1 MILCGYMVQELL
13 CNHLVA
19 PIFGSPRAMFCRNLF
34 EFCIL
39 RKWSHLEVLQKAWLL
54 PLGHW
59 VAADS
64 TGPKARR
71 KHKSDAV
78 VSMSSSAAAAVADA
92 AEGAAAAAAAHAPG
106 MDDRLAA
113 LKAERQALKRQ
124 LQQASREVKAQAGQG
139 TTSSSCAIFVLGVS
153 RLHLT
158 KFAPSFCTYQHLSG

>member
-1 MILCGYMVQELL
+1 MVTCGS
-13 CNHLVA
+13 
-19 PIFGSPRAMFCRNLF
+19 SPEGMA
-34 EFCIL
+34 
-39 RKWSHLEVLQKAWLL
+39 L

-78 VSMSSSAAAAVADA
+78 VTCRRQLPLLWRMLRKVPLQQ
-92 AEGAAAAAAAHAPG
+92 AAAHAPG

>member
-1 MILCGYMVQELL
+1 M
-13 CNHLVA
+13 
-19 PIFGSPRAMFCRNLF
+19 
-34 EFCIL
+34 
-39 RKWSHLEVLQKAWLL
+39 
-54 PLGHW
+54 
-59 VAADS
+59 AADS

-92 AEGAAAAAAAHAPG
+92 ADGAAAAAAAHAPG

-139 TTSSSCAIFVLGVS
+139 TTSSVVCHICAGCIETTSHQICTFILHISTFVWLK
-153 RLHLT
+153 LL
-158 KFAPSFCTYQHLSG
+158 